1 VVGADRLPAELDDRL
16 SGGAMSSMVGTDP
29 TLGLLADVAGEFA
42 RPDAERT
49 RLVRDAGGRLDREM
63 WGRLAA
69 NGWIGIAVPEELGG
83 AGLGPRADAIVAR
96 RLGYAGFPEPFVAAA
111 VLAPALLAAAGDEAG
126 ETLAAAIAGERL
138 AAVAWQGFEGGLD
151 AAAVEVRAADG
162 ELAGRARF
170 LGTADADTYLVA
182 AREGGATASAD
193 PLAAA
198 GDGAVSIH
206 LVAAD
211 AAGLTATAEL
221 RADGAAEVRL
231 DLAGVAA
238 APLLGPEEG
247 AAALEAAV
255 DSARLVLAAELV
267 GLSERVLELTL
278 DYLRQRKQFGK
289 PIGAQQALQ
298 HRAVD
303 LWIQVQLA
311 GAALEA
317 AVDVHEADP
326 AAGPRAAAASSAKAR
341 AAAVARRVCAEAL
354 QLHGAIGFTDEYE
367 LGIHFNRA
375 LALAPWL
382 GTAAEHRR
390 RYAALNP
397 IVGGER

>member
-1 VVGADRLPAELDDRL
+1 
-16 SGGAMSSMVGTDP
+16 MSSMVGTDS
-29 TLGLLADVAGEFA
+29 TLELLADVAGEFA

-49 RLVRDAGGRLDREM
+49 RRVRDAGGRLDREM
-63 WGRLAA
+63 WRRSAA

-96 RLGYAGFPEPFVAAA
+96 RLGWSAFPEPFVAAA

-126 ETLAAAIAGERL
+126 ETLGEVIAGERL
-138 AAVAWQGFEGGLD
+138 AAVAWQGFEGGIGP
-151 AAAVEVRAADG
+151 AAVEVESREG
-162 ELAGRARF
+162 KLQGRARF
-170 LGTADADTYLVA
+170 LGTADADVYLVA
-182 AREGGATASAD
+182 ARESDGISVHLISSDSVCAT
-193 PLAAA
+193 
-198 GDGAVSIH
+198 
-206 LVAAD
+206 
-211 AAGLTATAEL
+211 TEL
-221 RADGAAEVRL
+221 RADGTADVRL
-231 DLAGVAA
+231 DLDNVAA
-238 APLLGPEEG
+238 APIIG
-247 AAALEAAV
+247 AVQGGAALEAAL
-255 DSARLVLAAELV
+255 DSARLALAAELV

-278 DYLRQRKQFGK
+278 EYLRQRKQFGR

-303 LWIQVQLA
+303 LWIGVQLA

-317 AVDVHEADP
+317 AVDVHEADADP
-326 AAGPRAAAASSAKAR
+326 AARAAAASGAKAR
-341 AAAVARRVCAEAL
+341 AATVARRVCGESL

-390 RYAALNP
+390 RYAELTP
-397 IVGGER
+397 IFGTDL